1 MAKVA
6 RVVRNTVSKEFLPR
20 FVAVFLGFLGVPAT
34 IIDLLGGHFSA
45 GVTSGLVVFSVVASA
60 FVNRRRW
67 QPKTSWPMLPGGRIR
82 CPCDDDLSRRA
93 AALANY
99 EFGRNTICNANYE
112 PLRARNHCILGCLV
126 GSTGD
131 FLGYFDVFPL
141 KKSFADLFIQ
151 GIVGEKDLKPEHIF
165 SNREMRRAKYV
176 YIGGIA
182 AYGSENVSGHF
193 AGSILIWG
201 LLKYLDHFYGNSD
214 AFIFAS
220 AASKDGEHLLQ
231 TLKIPLISKALNRT
245 DKQDL
250 YGVRLS
256 RQLLI
261 DSLAAVPDYTLLCSV
276 DWAPRKVATEIGPV
290 PRRPKPAEKRRRSR
304 TA

>member
-1 MAKVA
+1 MGKVT
-6 RVVRNTVSKEFLPR
+6 RVVRNTFSKEFLPP
-20 FVAVFLGFLGVPAT
+20 FVAAFLGFLGVPAT
-34 IIDLLGGHFSA
+34 VIDLLGGHLSV
-45 GVTSGLVVFSVVASA
+45 GVTSGLVAFSVAASA

-67 QPKTSWPMLPGGRIR
+67 QPKTLWPILPGARIS
-82 CPCDDDLSRRA
+82 CPCDDDLTRKA
-93 AALANY
+93 TDLANY
-99 EFGRNTICNANYE
+99 EFGRNRISVSNYE
-112 PLRARNHCILGCLV
+112 PLRARNPFVLSCLV
-126 GSTGD
+126 GPTGD

-151 GIVGEKDLKPEHIF
+151 GTINERDLKPEHIF
-165 SNREMRRAKYV
+165 TNREMRRAKYI
-176 YIGGIA
+176 YIAGIA

-193 AGSILIWG
+193 AGSILIWA
-201 LLKYLDHFYGNSD
+201 LLKYLDHFYGNSN

-231 TLKIPLISKALNRT
+231 SLKIPLISNASNRN

-256 RQLLI
+256 RELVV

-276 DWAPRKVATEIGPV
+276 DWAPRRVSNAISPI
-290 PRRPKPAEKRRRSR
+290 PRRPKPAEKRRRSK

>member
-1 MAKVA
+1 MGKVA
-6 RVVRNTVSKEFLPR
+6 RVARNTFNKDFLPP
-20 FVAVFLGFLGVPAT
+20 FVGMFLGFLGVPAT
-34 IIDLLGGHFSA
+34 IIDLLGGSFSLR
-45 GVTSGLVVFSVVASA
+45 VTSGLVAFSVVASA

-67 QPKTSWPMLPGGRIR
+67 RHKTSWPMLPGGKIQ
-82 CPCDDDLSRRA
+82 CPCNDDLTRKA
-93 AALANY
+93 ANLADD
-99 EFGRNTICNANYE
+99 EFGRNRISVSNYKA
-112 PLRARNHCILGCLV
+112 LRARNPFILGCLV
-126 GSTGD
+126 GPTGD

-151 GIVGEKDLKPEHIF
+151 GTVNEKDLRPEHIF
-165 SNREMRRAKYV
+165 TNREMRRAKYV

-201 LLKYLDHFYGNSD
+201 LLKYLDHFYGNSN
-214 AFIFAS
+214 AFTFAS
-220 AASKDGEHLLQ
+220 AASKDGEDLLQ
-231 TLKIPLISKALNRT
+231 TLNVPLISKASHRN

-256 RQLLI
+256 REILI
-261 DSLAAVPDYTLLCSV
+261 DSLAAVPDYSLLCSV
-276 DWAPRKVATEIGPV
+276 DWAPRKVSSEIGPV
-290 PRRPKPAEKRRRSR
+290 PRRPRPAEKRRRSK